1 MAITWLKKESSVI
14 VGTLNPVY
22 KIHAIAATVFSN
34 LVLNVLLDFVA
45 KIASSFKQA
54 LCVDKRKMSVTFQS
68 GAMEL
73 QLSVQEMCIK
83 QTESLAVVR
92 AIAIKWNVINV
103 MSSVGRFLAMEVE
116 VQMKFATWK

>member
-1 MAITWLKKESSVI
+1 MGIRWLKKESSVI

-73 QLSVQEMCIK
+73 QLSVQKMCIK

-92 AIAIKWNVINV
+92 DIAIKWNVINV

-116 VQMKFATWK
+116 AQMKFATWK

>member
-1 MAITWLKKESSVI
+1 MI

-22 KIHAIAATVFSN
+22 KILAVAATVFSN

-73 QLSVQEMCIK
+73 QVSVQEMCIK
-83 QTESLAVVR
+83 QMESVAVVVV
-92 AIAIKWNVINV
+92 IAIKWNVNDIIG
-103 MSSVGRFLAMEVE
+103 SVGRFLAREVE

>member
-1 MAITWLKKESSVI
+1 MI

-22 KIHAIAATVFSN
+22 KILAVAATVFSN
-34 LVLNVLLDFVA
+34 LVLNVLLDCVA

-73 QLSVQEMCIK
+73 QVSVQEMCIK
-83 QTESLAVVR
+83 QMESVAVVVV
-92 AIAIKWNVINV
+92 IAIKWNVNDIIG
-103 MSSVGRFLAMEVE
+103 SVGRFLAREVE